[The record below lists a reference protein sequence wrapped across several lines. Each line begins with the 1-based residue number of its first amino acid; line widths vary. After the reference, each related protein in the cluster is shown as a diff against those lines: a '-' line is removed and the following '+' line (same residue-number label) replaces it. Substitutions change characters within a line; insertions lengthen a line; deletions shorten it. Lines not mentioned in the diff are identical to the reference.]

1 MVEYL
6 IYSKYI
12 NKKSITDE
20 EFIKNNK
27 NIYKFYFS
35 NNSFDFFI

>member
-12 NKKSITDE
+12 NDKPITDE

-27 NIYKFYFS
+27 NIHKLYFA
-35 NNSFDFFI
+35 